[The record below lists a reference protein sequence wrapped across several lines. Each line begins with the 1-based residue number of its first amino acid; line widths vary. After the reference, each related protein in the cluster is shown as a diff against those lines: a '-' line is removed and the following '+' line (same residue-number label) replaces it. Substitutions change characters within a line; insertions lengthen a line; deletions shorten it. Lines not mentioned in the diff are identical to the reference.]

1 MTKVW
6 RIQGTSEMENHAS
19 WDGYRAV
26 EVVEPAPDWP
36 GYWWARGLD
45 PWVRQTWF
53 LIRAE
58 DVERAEAGD
67 EVDTFAPGLY
77 GCDDPAELLAYIT
90 SNLGGVT
97 DADGLYVALYEGD
110 VFDRSEDGVVFRPVE
125 ILEIWPAAE
134 WVRAHSEDE

>member
-1 MTKVW
+1 MVKVW

-26 EVVEPAPDWP
+26 EPDEPAAEWP
-36 GYWWARGLD
+36 GYWWARGFD
-45 PWVRQTWF
+45 PWVRDTWF
-53 LIRAE
+53 LIRE
-58 DVERAEAGD
+58 SDVERAREGH
-67 EVDTFAPGLY
+67 EIDTFVPGLY
-77 GCDDPAELLAYIT
+77 GCTEPGELLMYIM
-90 SNLGGVT
+90 SNLGGV
-97 DADGLYVALYEGD
+97 DEGEELYVALYEGD